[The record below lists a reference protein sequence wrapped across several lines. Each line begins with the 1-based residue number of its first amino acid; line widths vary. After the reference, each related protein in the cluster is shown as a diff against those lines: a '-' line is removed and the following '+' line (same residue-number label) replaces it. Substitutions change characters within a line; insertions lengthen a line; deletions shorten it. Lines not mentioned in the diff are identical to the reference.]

1 MKKVL
6 ITLDTNNKSDYK
18 PLKHYNAE
26 TLKKNLMKVFCNHK
40 KSGIESGYILLDE
53 KIGGFQKGEFVIVG
67 ARTSIGKTAFAL
79 NIAENIVERNI
90 SVGFFSLE
98 MSGGDLHQ
106 RLTCGKSGV
115 SQKKIKQS
123 KLKESEYIKLK
134 KSVID
139 IENYPLYIADF
150 SYAPITDIKSKAR
163 TLKRKEG
170 IEILFIDYLGRISIK
185 GDGQRWE
192 KYSQISSELKSL
204 AKELD
209 IPIVVLSQVGRQSEN
224 KAPSLAD
231 LRDSGSI
238 EQDADVVILLHRNRN
253 SSDTSLEIAKNRN
266 GGTGKVSLSF
276 DFEGTKFK
284 DV

>member
-1 MKKVL
+1 M
-6 ITLDTNNKSDYK
+6 
-18 PLKHYNAE
+18 
-26 TLKKNLMKVFCNHK
+26 
-40 KSGIESGYILLDE
+40 DE